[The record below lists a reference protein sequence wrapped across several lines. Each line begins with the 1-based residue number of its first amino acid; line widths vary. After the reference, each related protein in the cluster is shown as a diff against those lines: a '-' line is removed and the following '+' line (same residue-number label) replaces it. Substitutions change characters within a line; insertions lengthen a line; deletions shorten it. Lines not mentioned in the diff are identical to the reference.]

1 MLLNKDKQKQF
12 NIVCARIAGGKS
24 LRAICEDDDL
34 PTPQGVRKWLNADE
48 GAKLVAPYAR
58 AREEQADFYADE
70 IITIA
75 DDESLPPDD
84 RRIRIDA
91 RKWVASKLKPKK
103 YGDKLALGGA
113 DDLPAIRQ
121 DVRERADSF
130 VSELAGMARRAE
142 KDETR
147 H

>member
-34 PTPQGVRKWLNADE
+34 PTPQGVRKWLNADKE
-48 GAKLVAPYAR
+48 GELVAQYAR

-70 IITIA
+70 IIDIA
-75 DDESLPPDD
+75 NDTAILPED
-84 RRIRIDA
+84 RRIMIDA

-121 DVRERADSF
+121 EVREQADAF
-130 VSELAGMARRAE
+130 VSDLAGMAKRVD
-142 KDETR
+142 KGETR